1 MVPRSCLCLFTQFNK
16 LRQLEH
22 APTKTVTMGDD
33 NHQRHRARI
42 PNPQPYDESSKDL
55 RYLKKWFNRLRNY
68 TRQNDEFL
76 VFFEG
81 GEYENWTCK
90 REDKTYGIA
99 VEVRDAV
106 GGAPAISA
114 QIEPK
119 L

>member
-1 MVPRSCLCLFTQFNK
+1 
-16 LRQLEH
+16 
-22 APTKTVTMGDD
+22 MGDD